1 MPTYPF
7 KFKPVCQCKRLRLYK
22 NQKLCEYKD
31 DLAFLS
37 SPHSAHLDIT
47 PVHYYYVYKSIANEK
62 LSV

>member
-1 MPTYPF
+1 MPLSLNLS
-7 KFKPVCQCKRLRLYK
+7 CQCKSLQLYK
-22 NQKLCEYKD
+22 KQKLCEYED

-47 PVHYYYVYKSIANEK
+47 PVHYYYER